1 MISSLFQTAQATLS
15 GQGSV
20 VLAIRAKPGARQTQ
34 AQEQLADGSYK
45 IAVSAVAE
53 DGAANAELI
62 RYIAGEFGVPRG
74 CVEILAG
81 AGARRKLVRIVR

>member
-1 MISSLFQTAQATLS
+1 MTSLLFQTAQAALA

-34 AQEQLADGSYK
+34 VQEQLIDGSYK
-45 IAVSAVAE
+45 IAVAAVAE
-53 DGAANAELI
+53 DGAANVELI
-62 RYIAGEFGVPRG
+62 RYIAGEFGVPSG
-74 CVEILAG
+74 HVEILAG